1 MIRGNDGGGGSPGLG
16 WFSWQ
21 PQAAGWAEASAARG
35 HVRTAGQCLSVCVC
49 VCMRVDPR
57 CWQHTHIHREP
68 HIHMQH
74 ACAEGCNCCTVA
86 AQILLQMAIDTRATD
101 TRYTGYTRYMRYPRV
116 RNGECFACAGGFWNL
131 VYATPCR
138 RPRFPSP
145 LSLSACTTMCKSR

>member
-1 MIRGNDGGGGSPGLG
+1 MP
-16 WFSWQ
+16 
-21 PQAAGWAEASAARG
+21 
-35 HVRTAGQCLSVCVC
+35 
-49 VCMRVDPR
+49 VDPR
-57 CWQHTHIHREP
+57 CWRHTHIHREP

-145 LSLSACTTMCKSR
+145 LSLSLLAQQCANLVSEMILPSSSPPALAQLEPDINMLCKIYALHAATATGTGSALMPHFYFR